1 MEHGETCCR
10 QSCIQRP
17 NAVTTK
23 HKQEADKPRA
33 ARPALPDSDEQG
45 AAASAPADEPVE
57 VRIRRGA
64 AAAFGRLGYAGTSV
78 EAILE
83 EAGVSRRTFYK
94 HFRSKED
101 VFRALYDRAV
111 GRLLR
116 AVKQAEVP
124 SEGGVVARVI
134 KAVEAYIEVHEKA
147 GPLARVMLLEQ
158 FSPGSPLARQRDEA
172 MAHFARLISSGA
184 RKAGAAEP
192 DPILVMGVVAAIN
205 RICVQLAQESDDG
218 NWDTHRAKRAILRL
232 LTALDERGVAQVAD
246 RGLDTSVPKP

>member
-1 MEHGETCCR
+1 MKKR
-10 QSCIQRP
+10 QEPEPEISSTADA
-17 NAVTTK
+17 AVLASVQKAST
-23 HKQEADKPRA
+23 D
-33 ARPALPDSDEQG
+33 DS
-45 AAASAPADEPVE
+45 VE

-116 AVKQAEVP
+116 AVKQADVP

-172 MAHFARLISSGA
+172 MATFARLISRGA
-184 RKAGAAEP
+184 RKAGAGEP

-205 RICVQLAQESDDG
+205 RICVQLAQESAADT
-218 NWDTHRAKRAILRL
+218 WDTHRAKRAILRL
-232 LTALDERGVAQVAD
+232 LTVLDERGVVQAMD
-246 RGLDTSVPKP
+246 RGVEAHRSER

>member
-1 MEHGETCCR
+1 MYTLDER
-10 QSCIQRP
+10 
-17 NAVTTK
+17 AVTTSS
-23 HKQEADKPRA
+23 KQEGKKPTAPTSHVGADAMAQA
-33 ARPALPDSDEQG
+33 ATAGEPVEDS
-45 AAASAPADEPVE
+45 VE

-111 GRLLR
+111 GRLLK
-116 AVKQAEVP
+116 AVKRAEVP
-124 SEGGVVARVI
+124 TEGGVVARVL

-172 MAHFARLISSGA
+172 MATFARLISSGA
-184 RKAGAAEP
+184 RKSGAGEP

-205 RICVQLAQESDDG
+205 RICVQLAQESEDG
-218 NWDTHRAKRAILRL
+218 TWDTRRAKRAILRL
-232 LTALDERGVAQVAD
+232 LTVLDEHGVAQARDRAAD
-246 RGLDTSVPKP
+246 DVRR